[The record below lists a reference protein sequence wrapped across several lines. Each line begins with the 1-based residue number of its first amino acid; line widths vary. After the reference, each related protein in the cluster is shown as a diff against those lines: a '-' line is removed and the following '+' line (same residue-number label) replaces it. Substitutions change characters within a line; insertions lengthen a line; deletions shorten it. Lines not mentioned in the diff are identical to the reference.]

1 MNRTDIAHQ
10 VSLTLGDHTEDFD
23 IDAIVDDLVKEHGP
37 FGSIDDIDGFE
48 YQKVVER
55 HDRTTQPTG
64 FTAWL
69 TTDPKLLVTDGTAE
83 VNVTEDEATGKPLP
97 MDETALRTPAGDD
110 EAAKTAAEAVLRDAD
125 WEMVGD
131 WEQYDHGYTIAVRR
145 TA

>member
-48 YQKVVER
+48 YQKVIER
-55 HDRTTQPTG
+55 HDRTAQPTG

-69 TTDPKLLVTDGTAE
+69 TTDPKLLDTNGTAE
-83 VNVTEDEATGKPLP
+83 VHIIDNRTSGAPLP
-97 MDETALRTPAGDD
+97 MDPTALSTADD